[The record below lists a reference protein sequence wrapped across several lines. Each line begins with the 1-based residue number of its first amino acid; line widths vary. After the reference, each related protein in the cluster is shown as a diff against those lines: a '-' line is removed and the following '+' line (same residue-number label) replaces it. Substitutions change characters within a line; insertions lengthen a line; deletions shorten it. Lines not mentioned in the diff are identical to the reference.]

1 MQLAIVKGL
10 KRNLGHVIVSFSFFF
25 LQRSSTHKLDLT
37 TYAAATANPHARFA
51 LRGDVNSLDCPASP
65 EFAIV
70 QSASALS
77 KSTSI

>member
-10 KRNLGHVIVSFSFFF
+10 KRNLGHVIVSFSFF

-70 QSASALS
+70 QSASALR